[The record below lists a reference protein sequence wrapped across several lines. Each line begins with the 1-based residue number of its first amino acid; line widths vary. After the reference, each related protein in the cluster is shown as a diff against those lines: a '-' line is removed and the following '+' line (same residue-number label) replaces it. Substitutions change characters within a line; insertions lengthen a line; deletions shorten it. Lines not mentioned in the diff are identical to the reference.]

1 MFKISLKTETC
12 VWGLNIFGAS
22 VGFPTQSCKI
32 AQVIM
37 LVKSWPYPDFLFQKY
52 DLNTQQIII
61 KNLLW
66 CVFINLPQ
74 ISIHYSDEIQFK
86 QINK

>member
-1 MFKISLKTETC
+1 MLKISLKTETC

-22 VGFPTQSCKI
+22 VGFPGTQSCKI

-66 CVFINLPQ
+66 CVFKIN
-74 ISIHYSDEIQFK
+74 YSDEIQFK

>member
-1 MFKISLKTETC
+1 MCLGSEYF
-12 VWGLNIFGAS
+12 WG
-22 VGFPTQSCKI
+22 VCGFPNTESQI

>member
-1 MFKISLKTETC
+1 
-12 VWGLNIFGAS
+12 
-22 VGFPTQSCKI
+22 
-32 AQVIM
+32 M

-66 CVFINLPQ
+66 CVFKIN
-74 ISIHYSDEIQFK
+74 YSDEIQFK

>member
-1 MFKISLKTETC
+1 MCLGSEYF
-12 VWGLNIFGAS
+12 WG
-22 VGFPTQSCKI
+22 VCGFPNTELQI